1 MKGLRVTSRSVAT
14 ARARLG
20 SRLALV
26 FAAVALVWGSPAFAH
41 ADPDAV
47 AKARA
52 DVDRLTTEAAAIDQ
66 DYAAIQV
73 KLAEGR
79 KKQKAA
85 RADVAAQQKKV
96 DAMRATAGRIALA
109 HYQSRDVDPSTQLVF
124 SSDPGSFMSS
134 YATVQQVTATQNSTL
149 QDFQTEQAN
158 LAQMQRD
165 AEARTAQ
172 ISADEAELAR
182 LRAESDKKVAAAKA
196 VLDKL
201 SAEERKRL
209 KEEEAKRARENAARA
224 NAATSTT
231 DTSTTDTSTRTKT
244 DKSGATSRSADRSAT
259 AAGGRGASA
268 LAFAKSQI
276 GKPYSYGA
284 TGPGAY
290 DCSGLTGAAWRAAG
304 VSLPRTSQAQF
315 GAGRSVSKSELQP
328 GDLVFYYSGISHVG
342 IYAGNGMIVHAPRP
356 GKSVEFAPVDEMP
369 FAGARR
375 PG

>member
-1 MKGLRVTSRSVAT
+1 MTSRFVAT
-14 ARARLG
+14 TWTRLG
-20 SRLALV
+20 SKVALV
-26 FAAVALVWGSPAFAH
+26 FATVALIVGSPAFAH

-47 AKARA
+47 AKAKA
-52 DVDRLTTEAAAIDQ
+52 DVDKLTTEAAAIDQ
-66 DYAAIQV
+66 DYAAVQV

-79 KKQKAA
+79 KKLKAA
-85 RADVAAQQKKV
+85 KADVRDQQKKV

-109 HYQSRDVDPSTQLVF
+109 HYQGRDVDPSTQLVF
-124 SSDPGSFMSS
+124 ASDPGSFMSS
-134 YATVQQVTATQNSTL
+134 YATVQQVTANQNSAL
-149 QDFQTEQAN
+149 QDFQTEQAE

-172 ISADEAELAR
+172 ISADEVEMAR
-182 LRAESDKKVAAAKA
+182 LRKESDKKVAEAQA
-196 VLDKL
+196 VLDRL

-209 KEEEAKRARENAARA
+209 KEEEEKKARENAARA
-224 NAATSTT
+224 NAANNRS
-231 DTSTTDTSTRTKT
+231 D
-244 DKSGATSRSADRSAT
+244 SGSTSRSSDRSSDSTDAT
-259 AAGGRGASA
+259 DSADDASASGRGQKA

-284 TGPGAY
+284 TGPGSY

-315 GAGRSVSKSELQP
+315 GAGRAVSKSELKP
-328 GDLVFYYSGISHVG
+328 GDLVFYYSGLSHVA

-356 GKSVEFAPVDEMP
+356 GKSVEFAPVNEMP